1 MGGYALMIT
10 GLTGRSCSGK
20 DAAAAFF
27 IQKGFEV
34 IDVDRLGHEA
44 LVANRD
50 RLVSAFGE
58 GILAEDGAVSRRA
71 LGNIVF
77 SNSELLEKLNS
88 ISHPWMCNRV
98 EELVEG
104 KDLCFINCA
113 LLEKMNLV
121 RLCDEILYFWAPL
134 EERVKRAIQRDG
146 ITEESFLRREA
157 NQKEIG
163 STLFECGRRVITI
176 LNDGDKNYLYRQL
189 EFYYD
194 TLLGRGY
201 AHG

>member
-44 LVANRD
+44 LAANHD
-50 RLVSAFGE
+50 RLVETFGE
-58 GILAEDGAVSRRA
+58 GILAEDGTVSRRA
-71 LGNIVF
+71 LGNM
-77 SNSELLEKLNS
+77 NS

-104 KDLCFINCA
+104 KALCFINCA

-146 ITEESFLRREA
+146 ITEEAFLRREA

-176 LNDGDKNYLYRQL
+176 LNNGDKNYLYRQL